1 MWQAVWDMMNRKD
14 HHKEGGIE
22 VILKIRKLQR
32 HNRAFIHPSVEIL
45 LCTYPFAQT
54 ITPPVDYGVAYPEGE
69 GRAAWKAKGR
79 SGTKGN
85 LKRFYAL
92 NSYLSSLLGHIPI
105 CRPSF
110 LSNLIFSSLLIAAY
124 SSRNEETLENKS

>member
-69 GRAAWKAKGR
+69 GRAAWKAKGQTGLER
-79 SGTKGN
+79 TFTGQRYSPNSN
-85 LKRFYAL
+85 LR
-92 NSYLSSLLGHIPI
+92 SSLYKLPI
-105 CRPSF
+105 LDKEVS
-110 LSNLIFSSLLIAAY
+110 
-124 SSRNEETLENKS
+124 